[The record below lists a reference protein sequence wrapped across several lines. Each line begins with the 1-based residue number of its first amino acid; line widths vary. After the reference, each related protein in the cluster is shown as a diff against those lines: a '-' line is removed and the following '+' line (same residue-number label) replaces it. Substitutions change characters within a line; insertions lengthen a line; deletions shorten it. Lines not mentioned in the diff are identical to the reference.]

1 MGCHNSKSLDPVQN
15 NKEPTDQHNNN
26 KLANSIQ
33 DGPTEEQHD
42 SNDSTKPSSEDKD
55 VLEIFKKFDANG
67 DQVVSIEEFQNG
79 MEMLGRKV
87 TLEETKNLFKLV
99 NPDGDGET
107 VNYARV
113 FRNKIFKLDC
123 CH

>member
-1 MGCHNSKSLDPVQN
+1 MKIEMICCHL
-15 NKEPTDQHNNN
+15 
-26 KLANSIQ
+26 
-33 DGPTEEQHD
+33 
-42 SNDSTKPSSEDKD
+42 SEDFKT
-55 VLEIFKKFDANG
+55 LEKP
-67 DQVVSIEEFQNG
+67 VSDKASYKEEDD
-79 MEMLGRKV
+79 RKV